1 MKMDKMKIVR
11 HCESRFRAGRSNPFI
26 WRDCFRQASAPFR
39 AIVLAMTLL
48 VFCLP
53 LTAQDPIST
62 EEFKKEEAAIE
73 EMLDKMTNE
82 LFKSNYK
89 FKTENG
95 ELPKNLPAVPLP
107 DHETIK
113 YRLHKIPTTIP
124 MDYNQHVRGFI
135 DLYANRKR
143 EMMQRMLGMSDI
155 YFPGFE
161 AALDKRN
168 MPIELK
174 HLAIVESALNPNAV
188 SRVGATGIW
197 QIMYTTARM
206 LGLEINTFIDERRD
220 PQLSTEAALN
230 YLESM
235 YNLYGDWLLV
245 IASYNCG
252 PGNVNKA
259 IKKAGGSRDF
269 WTVYKFLPAETR
281 GYVPA
286 FIAVNYV
293 MKYHKEH
300 GIVPMPVTASFN
312 AVDTIM
318 IYRNLSLKNIAEKL
332 NMDLGELE
340 MLNPSLKRKVVPAIE
355 GGYALKLPLTK
366 VALFEEKRFEIFSET
381 EEQVKAI
388 AATSSLPSGSVTKY
402 SSENNTRIY
411 YTVKENETLDMIA
424 GWFDVDLNK
433 LRNWNNI
440 FGNVVNVGQQLMMMV
455 PRDKSAFYEALD
467 TMTAENKA
475 VIWKEKKAEMEALA
489 LKNAASASPSKEE
502 SETVAGG
509 YKIVTRKI
517 PYTVKSGDN
526 LSVIAARYK
535 CTVDNLREWNN
546 LRTSKLFIGQKLY
559 VYQKQKVKIPDA
571 APVQSTAKDSSL
583 QIKASDG
590 THPAGYDSTCNC
602 IYYEVKSG
610 DTLWK
615 ISQQYPGQTVDKLKK
630 ANGITNG
637 IELKPG
643 MRIKIEI

>member
-1 MKMDKMKIVR
+1 VQTIQNIRNKGQRTRDKFYV
-11 HCESRFRAGRSNPFI
+11 
-26 WRDCFRQASAPFR
+26 
-39 AIVLAMTLL
+39 V
-48 VFCLP
+48 
-53 LTAQDPIST
+53 LTAFLIFSIFQISYAQDTISID
-62 EEFKKEEAAIE
+62 ELQKEEVAIE
-73 EMLDKMTNE
+73 EMLDNMTNE
-82 LFKSNYK
+82 LFKGNYK

-95 ELPKNLPAVPLP
+95 ELPKNLSASPLP

-135 DLYANRKR
+135 DLYANRRR

-155 YFPGFE
+155 YFPIFE
-161 AALDKRN
+161 SALDKRD
-168 MPIELK
+168 MPLELK

-220 PQLSTEAALN
+220 PTLSTEAALN
-230 YLESM
+230 YLEQM

-259 IKKAGGSRDF
+259 IKRAGGSKDF
-269 WTVYKFLPAETR
+269 WTVYKYLPAETR

-293 MKYHKEH
+293 MKYHNEH

-312 AVDTIM
+312 AMDTVM
-318 IYRNLSLKNIAEKL
+318 IYRNLSLKNIAEHL
-332 NMDLGELE
+332 SMDLGELE
-340 MLNPSLKRKVVPAIE
+340 MLNPSLKRKVVPALE
-355 GGYALKLPLTK
+355 GGYALKLPLNK
-366 VALFEEKRFEIFSET
+366 LALFEEKRFEIFSET

-388 AATSSLPSGSVTKY
+388 AATSSLPSGNVTKY
-402 SSENNTRIY
+402 SSENTKRIY

-440 FGNVVNVGQQLMMMV
+440 FGNVVNAGQQLMMMV
-455 PRDKSAFYEALD
+455 PRDKSALYEALD

-489 LKNAASASPSKEE
+489 LKNAASGSPASTEE
-502 SETVAGG
+502 GETIAGG
-509 YKIVTRKI
+509 YKIITKKI
-517 PYTVKSGDN
+517 PYKVKSGDN
-526 LSVIAARYK
+526 LSTIASKYK
-535 CTVDNLREWNN
+535 CTVTNLREWNN
-546 LRTSKLFIGQKLY
+546 LRTSKLYIGQKLY

-571 APVQSTAKDSSL
+571 APTQSSVKDSSL
-583 QIKASDG
+583 QIKVSDG
-590 THPAGYDSTCNC
+590 THPPGYDKECNC
-602 IYYEVKSG
+602 IYYEVKNG

-615 ISQQYPGQTVDKLKK
+615 ISQRYPGQTVDKLKK
-630 ANGITNG
+630 SNGIING
-637 IELKPG
+637 SDLKPG
-643 MRIKIEI
+643 MKIKIEI